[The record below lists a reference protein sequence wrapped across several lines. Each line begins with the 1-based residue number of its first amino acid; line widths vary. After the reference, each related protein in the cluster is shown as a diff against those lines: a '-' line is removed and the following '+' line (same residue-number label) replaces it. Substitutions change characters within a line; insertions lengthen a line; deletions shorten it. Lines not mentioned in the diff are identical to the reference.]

1 MDGQGMKAMRF
12 SKFEGKPLNV
22 VADNIRKHGISDY
35 DLPEVLIILLNA
47 VHDAK
52 DMLSSVSAVG
62 EKQFIDTFG
71 GNQSAHGSNLAQE
84 TAKE

>member
-1 MDGQGMKAMRF
+1 MDGQGMKAMQF

-47 VHDAK
+47 AHDAK
-52 DMLSSVSAVG
+52 AQISSVDAAS
-62 EKQFIDTFG
+62 KNWLFDTLE
-71 GNQSAHGSNLAQE
+71 GNQAAHGLNLAQE

>member
-1 MDGQGMKAMRF
+1 MDGQGMKAMQY

-52 DMLSSVSAVG
+52 AQFSSVDAVS
-62 EKQFIDTFG
+62 KNWLIDTLG
-71 GNQSAHGSNLAQE
+71 GNQDAHGLNSAQE